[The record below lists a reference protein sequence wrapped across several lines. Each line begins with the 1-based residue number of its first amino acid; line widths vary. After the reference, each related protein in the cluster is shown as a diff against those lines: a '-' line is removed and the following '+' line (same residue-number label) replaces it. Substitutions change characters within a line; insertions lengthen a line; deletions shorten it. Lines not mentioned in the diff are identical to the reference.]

1 MSINWS
7 FVCSSVEEEE
17 GVVVEE
23 EARGAEEEEAE
34 TGTEEEEVEA
44 EAEEEEEAAEAAT
57 EEEEATGGSWS
68 WFNRD
73 ATRRIRGCG
82 VGPSNT
88 SDSVRSSR

>member
-1 MSINWS
+1 M
-7 FVCSSVEEEE
+7 
-17 GVVVEE
+17 EE

-44 EAEEEEEAAEAAT
+44 EAEEAAEAAT